1 MPSSA
6 QADLCEL
13 ALRQVPKYTGHT
25 DGGFVEGTKVGS
37 WPGVLSG
44 VRATLQS
51 LKTARYSANVG
62 LLAQAPTHP
71 VGQWQA

>member
-37 WPGVLSG
+37 WPIVRIEHRAGKPPFSQRENNQTPINNKGV
-44 VRATLQS
+44 
-51 LKTARYSANVG
+51 
-62 LLAQAPTHP
+62 
-71 VGQWQA
+71 

>member
-37 WPGVLSG
+37 WPIADNWCYGKLPGKNNKS
-44 VRATLQS
+44 
-51 LKTARYSANVG
+51 
-62 LLAQAPTHP
+62 
-71 VGQWQA
+71 